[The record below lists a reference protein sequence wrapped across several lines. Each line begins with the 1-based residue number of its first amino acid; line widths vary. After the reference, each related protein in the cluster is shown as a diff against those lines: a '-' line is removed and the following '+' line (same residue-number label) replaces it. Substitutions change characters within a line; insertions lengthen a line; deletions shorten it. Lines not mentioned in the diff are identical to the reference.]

1 MTTAALLTVLLV
13 APLIYFLVGYP
24 LAARLRRPRLALVA
38 GLGLTGWV
46 CEFIILAGVPAWVPF
61 AGLAGFV
68 GLGWCRVRR
77 SEVRACLGEVYLVY
91 SWPLAAVLLTP
102 FPGMGPWSMDWLYV
116 FQTGQAVMGNL
127 PYGGPMLER
136 PPLGGASCIPLWL
149 IADGLPTFQVWSAV
163 ASAALVLV
171 GMELYHELGGT
182 RGGVRVW
189 LPLLA
194 SCFFLHHTMLGWAK
208 FLAAGLTLSGLLLMR
223 RAESGR
229 GNWTA
234 GSVLFALSVA
244 THQSA
249 ILYGPF
255 VLLFGLNAGLL
266 QGVRRL
272 AIALAAGLVFVLPFE
287 VWTIRTFGLD
297 AKVNS
302 NPAMAQR
309 NPNESAG
316 LRAGFMLLSTFVPW
330 NTIEDAARCLSGAP
344 VAPGL
349 YWLATGI
356 LTALAGTLLGSAV
369 PFLPLRRAPPVPRPW
384 VSVLTSRGAVACLVL
399 AVVGNAL
406 LSPYSAK
413 WGSAQTGV
421 VPVQVMLFVVLI
433 RWLDDA
439 GERSQKRVNGLVLAL
454 GILPYA
460 LLATGVTV
468 WLRTGGSAAHDAFL
482 TWDDNDYETLLAEA
496 DGRSLAFALF
506 PAGPF
511 LAAGLMLVPWLVR
524 AESEPVRR

>member
-1 MTTAALLTVLLV
+1 MTTAALLLVLLA
-13 APLIYFLVGYP
+13 APLVYFLVGYP
-24 LAARLRRPRLALVA
+24 LAAGLRRPRLALVA
-38 GLGLTGWV
+38 GLGLTGWA
-46 CEFIILAGVPAWVPF
+46 CEFILMAGVPVGVPL
-61 AGLAGFV
+61 AGLAGLA
-68 GLGWCRVRR
+68 GLGWYRVRR
-77 SEVRACLGEVYLVY
+77 SEVRACLREVYLVY

-116 FQTGQAVMGNL
+116 FQSGQAVMGNL

-163 ASAALVLV
+163 TSAALVLV
-171 GMELYHELGGT
+171 GMELYRELGGT

-194 SCFFLHHTMLGWAK
+194 GCFFLHHTMLGWAK
-208 FLAAGLTLSGLLLMR
+208 FLAAGLTLSGVLLMC

-229 GNWTA
+229 WNWTA
-234 GSVLFALSVA
+234 GSALFALSVA

-249 ILYGPF
+249 ILYGPC
-255 VLLFGLNAGLL
+255 VILFGLSAGLRR
-266 QGVRRL
+266 GVRRL
-272 AIALAAGLVFVLPFE
+272 SVALAAGLVFVLPFE

-297 AKVNS
+297 AKVKA

-309 NPNESAG
+309 NPDESAG

-330 NTIEDAARCLSGAP
+330 NTIEDVARCLSGAP

-349 YWLATGI
+349 YWLVTGV
-356 LTALAGTLLGSAV
+356 LTALAGTLLGSMV
-369 PFLPLRRAPPVPRPW
+369 PFLPLRRGPPAPRQW
-384 VSVLTSRGAVACLVL
+384 ASVLTSRGPVACLAL

-406 LSPYSAK
+406 LSPYFAK

-421 VPVQVMLFVVLI
+421 VPVQVLLFVVLI

-439 GERSQKRVNGLVLAL
+439 SEGIQKRVNGLALAL
-454 GILPYA
+454 GIVPYA
-460 LLATGVTV
+460 LLAVGVTV
-468 WLRTGGSAAHDAFL
+468 WLRTGPAAHDAFL
-482 TWDDNDYETLLAEA
+482 TWDDNDYETVFAQA

-506 PAGPF
+506 PAGPL
-511 LAAGLMLVPWLVR
+511 LATGLYLVPWLVR
-524 AESEPVRR
+524 DKS